1 MCRVAA
7 LFGRHGREGPGL
19 WGGGGTELATATGQS
34 IYAAAADI
42 RNQGPCTTMN
52 APVASIHELSSLTPP
67 AAVNVDRLIVEL
79 DYQRRKAEQLA
90 LMNELHARL
99 ARAIDL
105 PGMIEAFSVW
115 LLPHVEHELIAYHNP
130 ARGRSHFFCSCHGPL
145 RRQVMRIA
153 TEAVRGGGGKGG
165 KIEGFSIYRW
175 RLESRP
181 GDQDVVALVCQRP
194 LDRASLSLVH
204 DALDVLREPLRRAL
218 DYEDLFEMANHD
230 ALTGLANRRVFEERI
245 GPLMDSARRH
255 GRPLAVA
262 ALDLDHFKEVN
273 DHLGHGEGDR
283 VLQQVAAVM
292 RRTVR
297 SSDLLVRMGGDEF
310 LLVLPETTIGA
321 ARVLAERLV
330 RRIGELGIEAGGRR
344 LGVSIGLVAWEPG
357 MSKEELLQRADE
369 TLYRAKAAG
378 RNRVAVAA
386 FRRSSRSRRSRRSRT
401 GRSS

>member
-1 MCRVAA
+1 
-7 LFGRHGREGPGL
+7 
-19 WGGGGTELATATGQS
+19 
-34 IYAAAADI
+34 
-42 RNQGPCTTMN
+42 MN
-52 APVASIHELSSLTPP
+52 APVASIHELSSPAPP

-115 LLPHVEHELIAYHNP
+115 LLPHVEHELIAYRNP
-130 ARGRSHFFCSCHGPL
+130 ARGRSHFFCSSHGPL

-153 TEAVRGGGGKGG
+153 AEALGPAGRPGG
-165 KIEGFSIYRW
+165 KIEGFSLYRW
-175 RLESRP
+175 RLDSRP
-181 GDQDVVALVCQRP
+181 GDKDVVVLVCQRP
-194 LDRASLSLVH
+194 LDRSSLSFVR

-230 ALTGLANRRVFEERI
+230 ALTGLANRRVLDDRI
-245 GPLMDSARRH
+245 GPIMDSARRH
-255 GRPLAVA
+255 KRPLVVA

-273 DHLGHGEGDR
+273 DHLGHAEGDR

-292 RRTVR
+292 RQAVR

-310 LLVLPETTIGA
+310 LLVLPETSLND
-321 ARVLAERLV
+321 ARTLAERLV
-330 RRIGELGIEAGGRR
+330 RQIAGLGVEAGGRR
-344 LGVSIGLVAWEPG
+344 LGVSIGLVSWRPG
-357 MSKEELLQRADE
+357 MSKEELLQKADE

-378 RNRVAVAA
+378 RNRVAVAGSRA
-386 FRRSSRSRRSRRSRT
+386 RGGRQRRR
-401 GRSS
+401 